1 MKKERADKGSLIR
14 SVSGRVYKAIGFQ
27 ISELKTRLLGVRH
40 ESWSVVV
47 FEKGIVTGIVV

>member
-1 MKKERADKGSLIR
+1 MKIRSRRGSLIR
-14 SVSGRVYKAIGFQ
+14 SISGRVYKAIGFQ

-40 ESWSVVV
+40 ESWGIVV